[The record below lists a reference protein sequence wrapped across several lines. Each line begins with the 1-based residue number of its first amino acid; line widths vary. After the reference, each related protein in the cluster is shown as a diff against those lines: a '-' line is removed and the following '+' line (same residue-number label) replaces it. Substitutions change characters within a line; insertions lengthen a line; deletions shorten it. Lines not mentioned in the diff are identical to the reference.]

1 MRTNPY
7 KKKKKKTH
15 DHAMAA
21 QKSFCETKRYPGSF
35 GSWMNGGGGRLLVR
49 HQGMF
54 FFFFFFGLL
63 TFGSGSFLRFVFAAA
78 ASVPGQAFFVKPYDD
93 LRATYVGDARGH
105 DVGFV
110 AVLPLDQEHE
120 LAGRVG
126 GADDA
131 IGVQAA
137 VETTWLG
144 VSILP
149 LLLAV
154 GRLGVVFHL
163 LRVRVLLAF
172 FLELGDEARAVQ
184 ILFGFPGVVVFGVT
198 FPLEVVLDL
207 ALTHPSVDDL
217 FDDEFFG
224 LSGGAVLVGAFVLGC
239 VA

>member
-1 MRTNPY
+1 
-7 KKKKKKTH
+7 
-15 DHAMAA
+15 
-21 QKSFCETKRYPGSF
+21 
-35 GSWMNGGGGRLLVR
+35 MNGGGGRLLVR
-49 HQGMF
+49 HQGMSF
-54 FFFFFFGLL
+54 VCFFGLL

-93 LRATYVGDARGH
+93 LRAADVGDAGGH
-105 DVGFV
+105 DVRLV

-120 LAGRVG
+120 LARRVG

-149 LLLAV
+149 LLLAA

-163 LRVRVLLAF
+163 LGVRVLLAF

-184 ILFGFPGVVVFGVT
+184 VLFGFPGVVAFGVT

-207 ALTHPSVDDL
+207 ALTHPAVDDL

-224 LSGGAVLVGAFVLGC
+224 FGGGAVLVGAFVLGC